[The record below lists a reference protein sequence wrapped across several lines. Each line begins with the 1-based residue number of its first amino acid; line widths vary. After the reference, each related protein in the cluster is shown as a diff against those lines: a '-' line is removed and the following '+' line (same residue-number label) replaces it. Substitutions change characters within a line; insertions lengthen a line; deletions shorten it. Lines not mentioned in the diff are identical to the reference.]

1 MLRVK
6 NVRNIRRT
14 RRWIS
19 AGMALILAVVPLMVS
34 AEEYTS
40 GVVPTCDEAY
50 YAMLDYYGNLQEGS
64 VVKSYVLNGA
74 DTITDYGK
82 YDEVTNLTDGTE
94 PTYENGVTTFRF
106 KEGEAPDHFYF
117 QGSTREPY
125 ETLPWKISM
134 QYQLNGVKKEAEDL
148 AGEKGVVTVELNIVP
163 NEAASQYAKN
173 NYILMATTMFN
184 QNDILSLKAEGAQVQ
199 LVGNLRTVIFA
210 ALPGEERHFTMEVGT
225 DRFEFMGFTFL
236 VVPAT
241 LAQLDMIS
249 GLQQNKDGVEEN
261 FNKLKGSIDETL
273 DAMESMAGPLRSSA
287 AGLNELNAA
296 RQTLSN
302 EANSISGDVDQIN
315 TDLDQFA
322 VYTDPLYDEIQSASE
337 AVSDAKSDLQ
347 ALISTASSLK
357 EDIDAFRKILKKTK
371 KDIASAQ
378 KNSGNMQKNIEKLQ
392 KDGKEIQTLVKDIRG
407 MQSDIRTLRKTL
419 ENIKGL
425 PEIVGINEL
434 TSEIQNLSDAY
445 DTLKD
450 SSSEVRQALDALD
463 AAGGI
468 QPDGTIDENVLFV
481 SALMKNIPG
490 ITQEEAAGL
499 AAAYASGNADDIT
512 VPGVT
517 LESLGQIY
525 QGAMATKGQ
534 LESISG
540 IYKAFGGAEGLEN
553 LSFKD
558 FAKGIL
564 LSRGSDQD
572 SAERNASVLD
582 LIYYYNKSGGNA
594 DLNRILEKM
603 GEAEDEINGGIGQ
616 INTEIAGFRDP
627 AVSMMKEIENVLSD
641 LDKVNGLMKDLDEMG
656 DDAVDTAKDMD
667 QVLEHLD
674 ASVDQLDQSLS
685 KGDTLIDELSAAYK
699 TLSDQEPELQKA
711 LKEMQNLSKH
721 TSASIRDLSQLISDT
736 EVLAQKAGGSL
747 DSGTRKTLGGLSSTL
762 LKTADV
768 MDSVRNIRSAKDT
781 MTGII
786 EDIWKDH
793 TGQLDN
799 LLNMDNKAAPQSLT
813 SSQNGTPTSIQYMIR
828 SQEIKVDDSA
838 QKEAEEESLKSK
850 TFFGRVGTMFHD
862 IGAAFTN
869 AFK

>member
-1 MLRVK
+1 MVQNK
-6 NVRNIRRT
+6 NNRINNNG
-14 RRWIS
+14 RRWIA
-19 AGMALILAVVPLMVS
+19 AGMALILSLLPVTS
-34 AEEYTS
+34 FAEEYSS
-40 GVVPTCDEAY
+40 GVAPTCDEAY

-302 EANSISGDVDQIN
+302 EANSVSGDVDQIN

-347 ALISTASSLK
+347 ALISTTSSLK

-407 MQSDIRTLRKTL
+407 MQSDIRTLRKNL
-419 ENIKGL
+419 ENIKGI
-425 PEIVGINEL
+425 PGVVGINEL
-434 TSEIQNLSDAY
+434 TAQIQGLTAAY
-445 DTLKD
+445 DTLTD
-450 SSSEVRQALDALD
+450 GRSEARQTLDALS

-468 QPDGTIDENVLFV
+468 QADGTIDANALFV
-481 SALMKNIPG
+481 LALMNNLG
-490 ITQEEAAGL
+490 ISQSEAATL
-499 AAAYASGNADDIT
+499 AEAYTSGNTEAIASS
-512 VPGVT
+512 GVSEET
-517 LESLGQIY
+517 LQQIY
-525 QGAMATKGQ
+525 AGAMDSKGQ

-540 IYKAFGGAEGLEN
+540 LYMAFGGAEGLEN

-572 SAERNASVLD
+572 TAERNASVLE

-627 AVSMMKEIENVLSD
+627 AVSMMKEIETVLSD
-641 LDKVNGLMKDLDEMG
+641 LDKMNGLMKDLDEMG

-699 TLSDQEPELQKA
+699 TLNDHEPELQNA
-711 LKEMQNLSKH
+711 LKDLQKISLH

-736 EVLAQKAGGSL
+736 EALAKKAGGAL
-747 DSGTRKTLGGLSSTL
+747 DSGTRKTLGGLSETL
-762 LKTADV
+762 MDTADV

-781 MTGII
+781 LTGII
-786 EDIWKDH
+786 EDVWKDH